1 MNLAFV
7 HSFQSEWLKKRRS
20 LASWLVVV
28 GGLFTPVI
36 VIAARLVRH
45 DKLPAIYAA
54 AGFWNSLWKSS
65 WESMAIFFLPM
76 GAILATS
83 LMTQIEFKNN
93 AWKQVHALPLSLATV
108 YFSKLAVILVMMAQF
123 LVIFDLGIYLSA
135 IVPYWLIGG
144 VPYPGAPIPYPYFLS
159 ESAWFFCDCLPIV
172 ALQYLISLRFK
183 NFLVPIGTGF
193 VLWVGALSAL
203 PWKFGF
209 LVPYSYCMIHYL
221 EGQPAAKVA
230 VPAVNIHAMA
240 IGYFLVFTLVGYGL
254 FATKTEK
261 G

>member
-1 MNLAFV
+1 MNLV
-7 HSFQSEWLKKRRS
+7 LINSFRSEWLKKRRS

-28 GGLFTPVI
+28 GGLFTPGI

-45 DKLPAIYAA
+45 DRLQEIYAA
-54 AGFWNSLWKSS
+54 ANFWNSLWKSS

-93 AWKQVHALPLSLATV
+93 AWKQVHALPLSLATI
-108 YFSKLAVILVMMAQF
+108 YCSKLAVILVMMAQF

-135 IVPYWLIGG
+135 VVPCWLIGG
-144 VPYPGAPIPYPYFLS
+144 VPYPSTPIPYQYFLK
-159 ESAWFFCDCLPIV
+159 ESALFFCDSLPIV

-183 NFLVPIGTGF
+183 NFLVPVGAGF

-203 PWKFGF
+203 PWKYGF

-221 EGQPAAKVA
+221 EGAPAGKVA
-230 VPAVNIHAMA
+230 DPAVNIHAMA
-240 IGYFLVFTLVGYGL
+240 LGYFLLLTAVGYGL
-254 FATKTEK
+254 FATKKEK